1 MKILIAVIFIIPS
14 IVCSQQFL
22 LIKEKVSIDSAVV
35 LEKVINSIK
44 KNEVNETYLSSDYYV
59 PQNKYDLAQP
69 IVFIRRESSFVADC
83 EVEYFFNDKD
93 SLISVVLHTWD
104 YINEKERESYVKGK
118 YSEKE
123 RLKMYGD
130 KFDSIYGQVNS
141 TMGLPNTS
149 GETKKEEK
157 ENKVVCKRIY
167 EWSNEKCKIVLGMLW
182 VEEYNF
188 NSNLRIRLVVTLKN

>member
-1 MKILIAVIFIIPS
+1 MKIIIAVVLIIPS
-14 IVCSQQFL
+14 IVYSQQFL

-59 PQNKYDLAQP
+59 PQNRYDLAQP
-69 IVFIRRESSFVADC
+69 IVFIRQESSFVADC
-83 EVEYFFNDKD
+83 EVEYFFNNKD

-130 KFDSIYGQVNS
+130 KFDSIYGQVNAI
-141 TMGLPNTS
+141 MGLPNTS
-149 GETKKEEK
+149 GEIKKEEK
-157 ENKVVCKRIY
+157 ENKVVCKRNY